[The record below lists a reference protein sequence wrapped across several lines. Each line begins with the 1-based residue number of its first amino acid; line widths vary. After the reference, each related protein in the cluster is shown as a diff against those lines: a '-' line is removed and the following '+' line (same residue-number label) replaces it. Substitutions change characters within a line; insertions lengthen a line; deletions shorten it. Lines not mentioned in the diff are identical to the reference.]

1 MAAYVFSKINID
13 YAGLY
18 GDAYSDMTDKEID
31 LLPKVLDSIVS
42 SLLPD
47 WLSWCGDEL
56 LAEKDDPSIDE
67 DFDVQDVL
75 NRAWETLCNDDLNSL
90 ASLYGVSNE

>member
-1 MAAYVFSKINID
+1 MAAYAFSQINID

-18 GDAYSDMTDKEID
+18 ADAYSDMSDCDIK
-31 LLPKVLDSIVS
+31 LLPKVYDSIVS

-56 LAEKDDPSIDE
+56 LAEKGDPSIDE

-75 NRAWETLCNDDLNSL
+75 NRAWETLCNADLNSL
-90 ASLYGVSNE
+90 AALYGVSNE

>member
-18 GDAYSDMTDKEID
+18 ADAYSDMSDCDIK
-31 LLPKVLDSIVS
+31 LLPKVYDSIVS

-56 LAEKDDPSIDE
+56 LAEKGDPEIDE
-67 DFDVQDVL
+67 DFDVQEVL
-75 NRAWETLCNDDLNSL
+75 DKAWEIFCSDDLATLS
-90 ASLYGVSNE
+90 SRYGEHR

>member
-18 GDAYSDMTDKEID
+18 GDAYSDMTDKEIE
-31 LLPKVLDSIVS
+31 LLPKVYDSIVS

-56 LAEKDDPSIDE
+56 LAEKDDPAIDE
-67 DFDVQDVL
+67 NFDVQDVL

-90 ASLYGVSNE
+90 AALYGVSNE

>member
-18 GDAYSDMTDKEID
+18 GDAYSDMTDEEIELVPGVFD
-31 LLPKVLDSIVS
+31 AIVS

-47 WLSWCGDEL
+47 WLIWCGDDL
-56 LAEKDDPSIDE
+56 LAEKDDPAIDE
-67 DFDVQDVL
+67 NFDVQDVL

-90 ASLYGVSNE
+90 AALYGVSNE

>member
-13 YAGLY
+13 YSGLY
-18 GDAYSDMTDKEID
+18 GDAYSDMSDFEIK
-31 LLPKVLDSIVS
+31 LLPKVYDSIVS
-42 SLLPD
+42 SLFPD

-56 LAEKDDPSIDE
+56 LAEKDDPAIDE

-75 NRAWETLCNDDLNSL
+75 NRAWETLCADDLNSL
-90 ASLYGVSNE
+90 AVRYGVSHE